1 MALVAGC
8 AWLCVLG
15 TLMPVASAN
24 AQIAFT
30 PCGNSNNFACGH
42 LTVPLDPSGT
52 VSGTIT
58 LAIRRHRAPVG
69 EAHTA
74 IIALAGGPGQAALP
88 FAEAFAE
95 LLGPTTVAVIGGV
108 KETRAVAQW
117 MADRDPQRPHVLR
130 FALQIAVML
139 TGRQDAEF
147 TRAWFHAA
155 NPRLDDRIPMLL
167 LRDLPLDDIQRP
179 ILMAARAFASRNE
192 EASG

>member
-1 MALVAGC
+1 MD
-8 AWLCVLG
+8 
-15 TLMPVASAN
+15 SADQ
-24 AQIAFT
+24 AMR
-30 PCGNSNNFACGH
+30 SD
-42 LTVPLDPSGT
+42 VD
-52 VSGTIT
+52 
-58 LAIRRHRAPVG
+58 
-69 EAHTA
+69 AHDYVMR
-74 IIALAGGPGQAALP
+74 LP
-88 FAEAFAE
+88 MRDVVKELAE

-179 ILMAARAFASRNE
+179 MLMAARAFASRNE